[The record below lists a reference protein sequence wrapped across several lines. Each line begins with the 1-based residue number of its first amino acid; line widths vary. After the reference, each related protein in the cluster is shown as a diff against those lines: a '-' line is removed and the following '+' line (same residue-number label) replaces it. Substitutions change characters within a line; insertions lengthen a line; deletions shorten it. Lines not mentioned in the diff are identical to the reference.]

1 MAESRTGS
9 RDFSLDWKPGRPT
22 QIKLRRSL
30 EPRDERL
37 LIAKCPEHG
46 RSPTKNVPLRKPS
59 TAAKD
64 PARRLLANNRW
75 GSPRDPE
82 VVDVCDTRTW
92 SKRDRSSQ
100 QLDLA
105 RKLPSPGAMSQH
117 SIGQSEKSYGILDYY
132 LDDHVAPA
140 MPKVET
146 STPRQKSPLIDPAM
160 AKFMFDLT
168 PPKPPASLR
177 PHPLTTCRDNRS
189 QDTKAGAE
197 ELRNDLLNSSP
208 AAESRCDNPKDTYSL
223 FPTVRVVTPPR
234 KTSVEQISE
243 PPSTKQHLTNAAHD
257 FAHQEPDA
265 AYRPRRVNLS
275 SSVRSRKD
283 SCSSFS
289 GTRRIPM
296 RVLAPISTPTHPSKI
311 TRSHTDSIPSSSPP
325 SQSRWSDGTITSP
338 GVLTTPGIR
347 TSFGSLL
354 GRDSTQY
361 PACFFEDDDDDD
373 ETVPFR
379 RKFRWHRPRSSRLE
393 VKEMKG
399 GRFEPREGLGLR
411 LVKGLFG
418 SCCRSR

>member
-1 MAESRTGS
+1 MGS
-9 RDFSLDWKPGRPT
+9 RDLSLDWTPGRPT
-22 QIKLRRSL
+22 QINLKRSL

-46 RSPTKNVPLRKPS
+46 RSPTKNVPLRKPF
-59 TAAKD
+59 TASKH
-64 PARRLLANNRW
+64 PARRLVANSPR

-92 SKRDRSSQ
+92 SRRDRSSQ

-105 RKLPSPGAMSQH
+105 KRLPSPGAMSQH

-132 LDDHVAPA
+132 LDDDVAPA

-146 STPRQKSPLIDPAM
+146 STPRQESPLIDPAM

-177 PHPLTTCRDNRS
+177 PHPLTTCRDTRS

-197 ELRNDLLNSSP
+197 EPRNDLLNSSP
-208 AAESRCDNPKDTYSL
+208 AAESRSDNPNHTYSL
-223 FPTVRVVTPPR
+223 FPTVRVVTPPC
-234 KTSVEQISE
+234 KASVEQTSE
-243 PPSTKQHLTNAAHD
+243 PPSAKQHLTNAAHD
-257 FAHQEPDA
+257 FTHQEPYA
-265 AYRPRRVNLS
+265 AYRPRKVSLS

-289 GTRRIPM
+289 CTRRIPM
-296 RVLAPISTPTHPSKI
+296 RILAPISTLTHPAKTTRPNAGSI
-311 TRSHTDSIPSSSPP
+311 TASSPP
-325 SQSRWSDGTITSP
+325 SQSRWSDETVTSP

-373 ETVPFR
+373 DETVPFR
-379 RKFRWHRPRSSRLE
+379 RRFRWHRPKNSRFE

-399 GRFEPREGLGLR
+399 GRFEHREGLGLR

-418 SCCRSR
+418 SCCRCR